1 MYNYDDA
8 PIDECSA
15 YTDKYVVIFGNG
27 NAATELSTFIVEEC
41 AATRTWVIGRKVLTP
56 SHMSHYVGNVR
67 THNMAVLESYQ
78 LKSLDVVTEESFT
91 VAIDRKTLFDEDQ
104 TRDQAVYGSGD
115 NIVVIYSGGFKT
127 NDGVEIEVDGDKT
140 TSIYKE
146 DGLFKKRYLN
156 LGSFNEIAAS
166 KDVYALGAISHGSD
180 YKESSGGFVHGFR
193 YTVETTMKFV
203 AMKLKNRAWPYKV
216 FRDEKEVEAYALAR
230 IQTSSALW
238 HLQAFYGDVVIQPPG
253 HPGVYLYI
261 EQIPVSWELDVV
273 SYNVVSDFQAKNKGN
288 PMGTFNDWTI
298 TLENLLLK
306 HFSTGEYLLNAEL
319 RSEMNV
325 LRNCKTPKPKIKKQE
340 TQKQEDS
347 TLIDS
352 TSVTY
357 LTFRSAYLIFLRGLR
372 Y

>member
-15 YTDKYVVIFGNG
+15 YTDKYVIIFGNG

-78 LKSLDVVTEESFT
+78 LKSLDVVTEENFT

-166 KDVYALGAISHGSD
+166 KDIYALGAISHGSD
-180 YKESSGGFVHGFR
+180 YKESSGGFVHRFR
-193 YTVETTMKFV
+193 CTVETTMKFV
-203 AMKLKNRAWPYKV
+203 AMKLKSRAWPYKV

-238 HLQAFYGDVVIQPPG
+238 HLQAFYGDVIIQPPG

-288 PMGTFNDWTI
+288 LMGTFNDWTM
-298 TLENLLLK
+298 TFENLLLK

-325 LRNCKTPKPKIKKQE
+325 LRNCKTPKPKIKKTRDPE
-340 TQKQEDS
+340 TGRLNIDRQYFGNLPYLQKCMPN
-347 TLIDS
+347 
-352 TSVTY
+352 
-357 LTFRSAYLIFLRGLR
+357 FLRGLR